1 MKIQQVDLTT
11 QYLRIQKEMDEA
23 VLQCIRSGE
32 YINGKEVGIFAQNLA
47 GYTGAQYVIPCANGT
62 DALQIAL
69 MALDLQPG
77 DEVIVPAFTYV
88 ASAEVIALLKLVP
101 VLVDVDSET
110 FNMDVEKFKKAITS
124 RTKAVIP
131 VHLFGQTCDMQPILE
146 ICKLHKIA
154 IVEDNAQSI
163 GSVYTFSDGQKLQ
176 AGTMGDIGAL
186 SFFPAKNLGCY
197 GDGGAMLTNNET
209 LANKLK
215 TIASH
220 GQSRK
225 YYHDVVGCNS
235 RLDTL
240 QAAILNVKL
249 KYLSDFTEARQ
260 QAATYYNEQLQT
272 LSDCIV
278 LPVVAHYSTHVY
290 HQYTIHVKEGKRDE
304 LKQFLH
310 EKNIPSMI
318 YYPLPLHH
326 QKAFK
331 DIIRIGSD
339 LSQAEQLSQSVLS
352 LPMHTELNKE
362 QQDYIVDSIKHFF
375 NR

>member
-1 MKIQQVDLTT
+1 MKIKQVDLTT
-11 QYLRIQKEMDEA
+11 QYFRIQKEMDEA
-23 VLQCIRSGE
+23 ILQCIRSGV
-32 YINGKEVGIFAQNLA
+32 YINGAEVGVFAQNLA
-47 GYTGAQYVIPCANGT
+47 GYTGVRYVIPCANGT

-110 FNMDVEKFKKAITS
+110 FNIDVEKFKKAITNK
-124 RTKAVIP
+124 TKAVIP

-146 ICKLHKIA
+146 TCKQHG
-154 IVEDNAQSI
+154 IVVIEDNAQSI
-163 GSVYTFSDGQKLQ
+163 GSVYSFSDGQQLQ
-176 AGTMGDIGAL
+176 AGTIGDIGTL
-186 SFFPAKNLGCY
+186 SFFPSKNLGCY
-197 GDGGAMLTNNET
+197 GDGGAMLTNNEM

-215 TIASH
+215 MIAAH

-225 YYHDVVGCNS
+225 YYHDVIGCNS

-249 KYLSDFTEARQ
+249 KYLDNFIEARQ
-260 QAATYYNEQLQT
+260 QAAAYYNEQLQE
-272 LSDCIV
+272 LSGCIV
-278 LPVVAHYSTHVY
+278 LPAVSRHSTHVY
-290 HQYTIHVKEGKRDE
+290 HQYTIQVKENKRDG
-304 LKQFLH
+304 LKQFLL

-331 DIIRIGSD
+331 DIVRIGSD
-339 LSQAEQLSQSVLS
+339 LNQSEQLSQSVLS

-362 QQDYIVDSIKHFF
+362 QQDYIIDSIKQFF

>member
-23 VLQCIRSGE
+23 VLQCIRSGA
-32 YINGKEVGIFAQNLA
+32 YINGAEVGIFAQNLA

-101 VLVDVDSET
+101 VLVDVDFET
-110 FNMDVEKFKKAITS
+110 FNMDVEKFKKAITNK
-124 RTKAVIP
+124 TKAVIP

-154 IVEDNAQSI
+154 VVEDNAQSI

-176 AGTMGDIGAL
+176 AGTMGDIGTL

-209 LANKLK
+209 LAGKLK
-215 TIASH
+215 MIASH

-249 KYLSDFTEARQ
+249 KYLSDFIEARQ
-260 QAATYYNEQLQT
+260 QAATYYNEQLQE
-272 LSDCIV
+272 LSGCIV
-278 LPVVAHYSTHVY
+278 LPAVADYSTHVY
-290 HQYTIHVKEGKRDE
+290 HQYTIRLKEGKRDE
-304 LKQFLH
+304 LKQFLY

-331 DIIRIGSD
+331 DIIRVGSD
-339 LSQAEQLSQSVLS
+339 LSQSEQLSQSVLS

-362 QQDYIVDSIKHFF
+362 QQDYIIDSIKQFF